1 MTDQL
6 PDGGFAAPWSEGL
19 SSIDA
24 TCYRLDT
31 GGLDPGAR
39 ERALDFLAARRRPD
53 GTWAEADDLGELL
66 PPWLR
71 SDVPDAT
78 AYLSWNA
85 ALMLARA
92 GRLDEPPPVKP
103 SGYPQTTWLAAATL
117 LTLGRH
123 EAAAPSL
130 DRLESRIATLD
141 GDDLAWLRR
150 SLGAF
155 APLPDWPAVDAVLQ
169 ET

>member
-6 PDGGFAAPWSEGL
+6 PDGGFAAHWSEGA

-31 GGLDPGAR
+31 GDLGAVGR
-39 ERALDFLAARRRPD
+39 ERALDFLVARRRPD
-53 GTWAEADDLGELL
+53 GTWAEADALGEVL

-71 SDVPDAT
+71 LNAPDAT

-85 ALMLARA
+85 ALNLARA
-92 GRLDEPPPVKP
+92 GRLDAPPPVQP
-103 SGYPQTTWLAAATL
+103 TGYLQTTWLAAATL
-117 LTLGRH
+117 LTLGRK
-123 EAAAPSL
+123 AGAGPLL
-130 DRLESRIATLD
+130 DGLESRIATLD
-141 GDDLAWLRR
+141 ADDLAWLRR

-155 APLPDWPAVDAVLQ
+155 APLPAWPKVDGVLHQ
-169 ET
+169 T